1 MRPLT
6 CNVFFVNATTYL
18 KLLWVEA
25 GQVLPPF
32 FSTKRFLG
40 GRSYGLKET
49 EVMLAVATY
58 LIVESTWDRKASLCH
73 SMEKSP
79 DELPV
84 DWDSSLRLDHQM

>member
-1 MRPLT
+1 MFSLSTLHR
-6 CNVFFVNATTYL
+6 

-58 LIVESTWDRKASLCH
+58 LIVESTWARKAFLCL

-84 DWDSSLRLDHQM
+84 DWDFSLRLDHQI